1 MAENNKLY
9 TLIGR
14 DGKPFLSPEKGKF
27 GGNRSTKVYGRMDC
41 PAALRALNLD
51 SRDVYIKN
59 RVFFPDEATAL
70 AAGFRP
76 CGTCLRE
83 RYKQWKAGQLD
94 ALLQDP
100 STSDDKDT
108 IIDNYAPE
116 VRQEIEQVISTFR
129 NYIRSSPH
137 FDILWSD
144 KVGYIYLSMDVTR
157 GTVADSDSWV
167 IKNAEEL
174 FDKLAF
180 EIAIDVLE
188 EGGHTIDPR
197 EASKLERDA
206 VIQHL
211 KSYTSQLP
219 WLEVRI
225 QSLFEKSNT

>member
-14 DGKPFLSPEKGKF
+14 DGKPFLSPEKGEF
-27 GGNRSTKVYGRMDC
+27 GGNRGTKVYGRMDC
-41 PAALRALNLD
+41 PAALRALSLD

-83 RYKQWKAGQLD
+83 RYKLWKAGQLD
-94 ALLQDP
+94 ALPQHP
-100 STSDDKDT
+100 SAAEEKGLLKKD
-108 IIDNYAPE
+108 YAPD
-116 VRQEIEQVISTFR
+116 VKQGIDQVISVFQD
-129 NYIRSSPH
+129 YIRSSPH
-137 FDILWSD
+137 FDVLWSD
-144 KVGYIYLSMDVTR
+144 KVGYIYLSVDVTR

-167 IKNAEEL
+167 VNNAEEL

-219 WLEVRI
+219 WLEARI

>member
-14 DGKPFLSPEKGKF
+14 DGKPFLSSEKGEF

-41 PAALRALNLD
+41 PAALRALSLD

-94 ALLQDP
+94 AITQLPSATEEKALLK
-100 STSDDKDT
+100 KD
-108 IIDNYAPE
+108 YAPD
-116 VRQEIEQVISTFR
+116 VKQGIEQVISVFQD
-129 NYIRSSPH
+129 YIRSSPH
-137 FDILWSD
+137 FDVLWSD
-144 KVGYIYLSMDVTR
+144 KVGYIYLSVDITR

-167 IKNAEEL
+167 IESAEAL
-174 FDKLAF
+174 FDKLIF

-197 EASKLERDA
+197 EASKLERNA
-206 VIQHL
+206 VENHL
-211 KSYTSQLP
+211 KHYTLQLP
-219 WLEVRI
+219 A
-225 QSLFEKSNT
+225 FEKRIPLIFQRNST

>member
-1 MAENNKLY
+1 MAEKEKLY

-41 PAALRALNLD
+41 PAALRALSLD

-83 RYKQWKAGQLD
+83 RYKQWKDGQLD
-94 ALLQDP
+94 ALTQFP
-100 STSDDKDT
+100 SATEEKDLLKK
-108 IIDNYAPE
+108 DYAPE
-116 VRQEIEQVISTFR
+116 VKQSIEQVISVFHD
-129 NYIRSSPH
+129 YIRSSPH
-137 FDILWSD
+137 FDVLWSD
-144 KVGYIYLSMDVTR
+144 KVGYIYLSVDVTR
-157 GTVADSDSWV
+157 GTVADADSWV
-167 IKNAEEL
+167 IEDAGEL

-180 EIAIDVLE
+180 ETAIDVLE

-206 VIQHL
+206 VIEHL
-211 KSYTSQLP
+211 KPYVDQLP
-219 WLEVRI
+219 AYQDRI
-225 QSLFEKSNT
+225 QRIFSRADL